1 MVLAIAA
8 AVVLVAVV
16 GITRLR
22 VETNHIGFFARTH
35 PLSRSAAVID
45 GALAGVYSFNILLE
59 GPADSMKAPDTVR
72 RIDQLSTAIARMP
85 EVRKATSMA
94 DHVKRANQELH
105 NGSPGAAVVPSDPLV
120 IAQELFLIAL
130 TDEGRRELAR
140 VVSSDFST
148 AQIVVRMPSMS
159 SGKVYDLIQEAQR
172 LATGIFEGSPVKA
185 TAAGSGRLFSTLDHY
200 VVRSQISSFA
210 TAFLTIFAV
219 MFLIFRSIRFGFLAL
234 VPNLLP
240 VVAVLGVMG
249 WLGITINIATVMVA
263 SVALG
268 VVDDDTVH
276 FLHRFRRQLGGGG
289 GVEAAARIAAT
300 VEGRAAFTT
309 ALINSCGFAVLM
321 LSEYQPSAWFGGLLA
336 LTLGMAFVAEVFV
349 AAGDSHG
356 PRTLSD
362 SAAGTCAG
370 I

>member
-1 MVLAIAA
+1 M
-8 AVVLVAVV
+8 
-16 GITRLR
+16 
-22 VETNHIGFFARTH
+22 
-35 PLSRSAAVID
+35 
-45 GALAGVYSFNILLE
+45 
-59 GPADSMKAPDTVR
+59 
-72 RIDQLSTAIARMP
+72 
-85 EVRKATSMA
+85 
-94 DHVKRANQELH
+94 
-105 NGSPGAAVVPSDPLV
+105 
-120 IAQELFLIAL
+120 AL
-130 TDEGRRELAR
+130 TDDGRRELAR

-172 LATGIFEGSPVKA
+172 LATQIFDGTPVKA

-210 TAFLTIFAV
+210 TAFLTIFAA
-219 MFLIFRSIRFGFLAL
+219 MFLIFRSFRFGLLAL

-249 WLGITINIATVMVA
+249 WFGITINIATVMVA

-276 FLHRFRRQLGGGG
+276 FLHRFRRELGGGG
-289 GVEAAARIAAT
+289 DVEAAAHTAAT

-321 LSEYQPSAWFGGLLA
+321 LSEYKPSAWFGGLLA
-336 LTLGMAFVAEVFV
+336 LTLGMAFVAEIFVLPAQLPLLGVFL
-349 AAGDSHG
+349 
-356 PRTLSD
+356 PRSRRPRQTS
-362 SAAGTCAG
+362 SADVW
-370 I
+370 